1 MPKEKTTNLSENI
14 KIQSHKGKGKQVH
27 QKMKPYLVYQYLLEN
42 TDENHFIGAE
52 KIADKIQDLYGIYAE
67 RRSIYRDIEEINI
80 VNLMLEEN
88 LSIDEAAAM
97 IADDEDDELKCVVY
111 HKKEKGFYVQRRQ
124 FELDDIRL
132 LVECIHSTKFLSER
146 QANGLVRSISTLI
159 SKNQAKAINRES
171 LLVDRVKA
179 DNKQMLTNIAAINE
193 AMSKTQNGQKHI
205 PEKITFKYLKYS
217 IDDIHHQ
224 IERRHGNRY
233 KVSPY
238 HLLIND
244 GYYYLL
250 AFDDISKAMR
260 TYRVDRMKNI
270 VLTSE
275 PRDGEEDFQRLDM
288 KNYVQRHFSMYSGK
302 EKMITLKAINSLLDT
317 MVDRFG
323 KEKQGTYYIK
333 QDNSHFLVK
342 TPVAI
347 NDQFYGW
354 LLGFGKRVK
363 IIAPDD
369 VVEDFKAYLDKI
381 RNEY

>member
-193 AMSKTQNGQKHI
+193 AMSKTQSGKKHI

-224 IERRHGNRY
+224 IERRHGNTY

-250 AFDDISKAMR
+250 AFDDRAKAMR

-270 VLTSE
+270 VFTNE

-342 TPVAI
+342 TPVAV
-347 NDQFYGW
+347 NEQFYGW
-354 LLGFGKRVK
+354 LLSFGKRVK
-363 IIAPDD
+363 IVAPDD